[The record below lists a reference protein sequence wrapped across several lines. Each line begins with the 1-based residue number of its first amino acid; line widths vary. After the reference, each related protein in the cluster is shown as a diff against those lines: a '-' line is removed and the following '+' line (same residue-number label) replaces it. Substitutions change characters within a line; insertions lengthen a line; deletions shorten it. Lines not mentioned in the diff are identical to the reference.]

1 MAIGSTQLEHAVQ
14 KVLEELHEGLR
25 HGFFE
30 YRLVGEI
37 VGGRKRQ
44 LILEAG
50 KKYKF
55 TIPAEEL
62 EPHKS
67 SADTDS

>member
-1 MAIGSTQLEHAVQ
+1 MPYSRENFEKFIQ
-14 KVLEELHEGLR
+14 KLTAEIQEGLR

-30 YRLVGEI
+30 YRLTSEI
-37 VGGRKRQ
+37 IKDGKRQ

-55 TIPAEEL
+55 IICADEVIPPAG
-62 EPHKS
+62 S
-67 SADTDS
+67 DR